1 MAGKRDEA
9 PVLSRAA
16 FCIDADAR
24 DTLSPRRSMPT
35 VKFVNEKKS
44 IEVPEGANL
53 RKEAMKNGIELYSGP
68 HRYLNCMGFGQCA
81 SCRVRIVKGQENV
94 GRQGLF
100 EKLRLIAGPL
110 TFFARLGNE
119 DTLRL
124 SCQTTVQGDCEVET
138 HPPINWSGEKFWG

>member
-1 MAGKRDEA
+1 
-9 PVLSRAA
+9 
-16 FCIDADAR
+16 
-24 DTLSPRRSMPT
+24 MPT

-81 SCRVRIVKGQENV
+81 SCRVRIVKGRENV
-94 GRQGLF
+94 SRQKLY

-119 DTLRL
+119 DSLRL
-124 SCQTTVQGDCEVET
+124 SCRTTVQGDCEVET